1 MLSLTGYF
9 GKLLAVNLTTGK
21 ISDEPLNKEW
31 CKLFI
36 GGSGYAC
43 RYLID
48 KVGKDTDPL
57 GPANVLLVITGPLTG
72 TASPTSGRWVVC
84 SKSPLTGLWGES
96 NCGGDFGAQL
106 RFTGYDGIVVTGA
119 AAKPTYLYI
128 NNGKAELR
136 DASDLWGLGA
146 FETTAR
152 LKEKVGEKLAKVACI
167 GPAGE
172 KLVKFAIV
180 ASEERAAGRSGMGA
194 VMGSKKLKAIVVR
207 GNTKIPLA
215 KPEEFKEAAKEA
227 NRLTMEPFT
236 TNMMK
241 DLGTAGGV
249 DLYNMSGELPIKFF
263 RKGTFDGAYNISGP
277 TMKETILVKG
287 RHCFGCPIG
296 CGRIVEVKDDG
307 PWKTPVTEGPEYET
321 IAGFGSMMLIDN
333 LKAISKLN
341 MMCNDLGID
350 TITGSM
356 VIAMLMDLFEQNK
369 ITAKDTD
376 GIEAKWGDPVIAQKF
391 IEKIVKREGIGNVL
405 ADGCNA
411 VGKKFK
417 VDQEQIP
424 TINGLEV
431 TYHDLRSCFG
441 LAIAYGF
448 SCNGP
453 SQHNALD
460 AYNILL
466 GQPFPEI
473 GVNVVDK
480 FEINDT
486 LAETM
491 ALAHDFRAFTNSA
504 IYCSFCLFGET
515 NMGKLIELATGNA
528 YDIPTIKATGK
539 RIFEMKR
546 LFNMKMG
553 LTGAGDRLPTILT
566 TPQTEGGAEG
576 KSPDWRTL
584 FKLYYKARGW
594 DEKGVP
600 KPETL
605 KALGLQGIKI

>member
-1 MLSLTGYF
+1 MPSVTGYF
-9 GKLLAVNLTTGK
+9 GKLLAVDLTTGK

-48 KVGKDTDPL
+48 KVGKTTDPL
-57 GPANVLLVITGPLTG
+57 GPENVLMVMTGPLTG

-96 NCGGDFGAQL
+96 NCGGEFGAQF
-106 RFTGYDGIVVTGA
+106 RWAGYDGIVITGA

-136 DASDLWGLGA
+136 DASDVWGLGA
-146 FETTAR
+146 FETSAK
-152 LKEKVGEKLAKVACI
+152 LKQKVGEKLAKVACI

-172 KLVKFAIV
+172 KLVKYAIIG
-180 ASEERAAGRSGMGA
+180 SEERAAGRSGMGA
-194 VMGSKKLKAIVVR
+194 VMGSKRLKAIVVR
-207 GNTKIPLA
+207 GNMKIPLT
-215 KPEEFKEAAKEA
+215 KPEEFMEAAKEA
-227 NRLTMEPFT
+227 NKLTMEPFT
-236 TNMMK
+236 TNMLK
-241 DLGTAGGV
+241 DLGTAGAM
-249 DLYNMSGELPIKFF
+249 DLYGMAGELPIKFY
-263 RKGTFDGAYNISGP
+263 RQGTFDGAYNISGA
-277 TMKETILVKG
+277 TMKESILVKG

-296 CGRIVEVKDDG
+296 CGRVVEVKDEG

-321 IAGFGSMMLIDN
+321 IAGFGSMMLNDN
-333 LKAISKLN
+333 LKAISKIN

-350 TITGSM
+350 TITGST
-356 VIAMLMDLFEQNK
+356 VISMLMDLFEQNK
-369 ITAKDTD
+369 VTASDLD
-376 GIEAKWGDPVIAQKF
+376 GIEAKWGDPFVIQKF
-391 IEKIVKREGIGNVL
+391 VEKIAKREGIGNVL
-405 ADGCNA
+405 ADGADA

-441 LAIAYGF
+441 MAVSYGF
-448 SCNGP
+448 SAHGP

-486 LAETM
+486 FAETM

-515 NMGKLIELATGNA
+515 KMGKLIELATGNA

-539 RIFEMKR
+539 RIFELKR
-546 LFNMKMG
+546 LFNRKMG
-553 LTGAGDRLPTILT
+553 LTGANDRLPAILT
-566 TPQTEGGAEG
+566 TPQKTGGAEG
-576 KSPDWRTL
+576 KSPDWKLL

-594 DEKGVP
+594 DDNGNQ

-605 KALGLQGIKI
+605 KALGLENIKV